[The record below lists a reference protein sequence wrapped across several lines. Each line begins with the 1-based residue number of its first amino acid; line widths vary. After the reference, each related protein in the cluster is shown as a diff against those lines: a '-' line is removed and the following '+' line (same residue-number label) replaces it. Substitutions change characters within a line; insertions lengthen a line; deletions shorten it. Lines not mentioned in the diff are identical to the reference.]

1 MGRTVETVYAEI
13 GKSHRSKCELQRN
26 HKIEKSVQLLVA
38 EKNSRRLNGELR

>member
-1 MGRTVETVYAEI
+1 MGRTVETVYTEI

-38 EKNSRRLNGELR
+38 EKEQQKIKGRT